1 MVKLINATSP
11 VCGKEVFTFGPRL
24 VPVAGPVD
32 PGLQHIYDPSYDPT
46 AQLHTEEDRSSRPGQ
61 IRRRRRSGYGISDP
75 EENWQ
80 GSKGLTGTDEGISIF
95 KRIVRLV
102 NQDRDDEDDDMD
114 VFFDWAQGNLEE
126 FWGINRTS
134 TRDGSHLAWMAEQ
147 FFKLSISL
155 HRLHRDLESLGTEH
169 LEMGA
174 KDFAHLSPRLSIFD
188 THFRHKQ
195 PTYRAPEDDLTDGS
209 SRSLSSGIFSMG
221 CVFLEYVTWFLT
233 GEEGVE
239 EFSWARTTPE
249 TDSDW
254 ILSDIFFTMSQDGHI
269 ATLKMEVKG
278 WIRHLEQQPECSSVY
293 LCELLNFI
301 ESRMLEPDPR
311 KRAGI
316 EATKETLEMFRH
328 KCRLSKAFYQRDWK
342 ECESFSYFIGTPSA

>member
-46 AQLHTEEDRSSRPGQ
+46 AQFHTEEDRSSRPGQ
-61 IRRRRRSGYGISDP
+61 IRRLRRSGHGISVP
-75 EENWQ
+75 EGNSE
-80 GSKGLTGTDEGISIF
+80 GGKDHPGTDEGISIF

-102 NQDRDDEDDDMD
+102 DQDRDDEDDDRD

-126 FWGINRTS
+126 FWGINETS

-147 FFKLSISL
+147 FYKLAVSL
-155 HRLHRDLESLGTEH
+155 HQLHLNPENLVTEY
-169 LEMGA
+169 LEMGGA
-174 KDFAHLSPRLSIFD
+174 KDPAHLSHRLSIL
-188 THFRHKQ
+188 HHYIRHTRL
-195 PTYRAPEDDLTDGS
+195 TYRAPEDDLTDGPS
-209 SRSLSSGIFSMG
+209 CSLSSGIFSMG

-233 GEEGVE
+233 GKEGVE
-239 EFSWARTTPE
+239 EFSSARATLEPVGY
-249 TDSDW
+249 W
-254 ILSDIFFTMSQDGHI
+254 VLSDMFFTMSQDGHI

-278 WIRHLEQQPECSSVY
+278 WIRHLEQQPECCSY
-293 LCELLNFI
+293 LYELLNFI
-301 ESRMLEPDPR
+301 ESRMLEPDRR

-316 EATKETLEMFRH
+316 EETMRALR
-328 KCRLSKAFYQRDWK
+328 KLRDNCRRNKAFYHGQWK
-342 ECESFSYFIGTPSA
+342 EREYSPSLIGTP